1 MTLTQNN
8 LELFLIQFSHSMA
21 ANPEANPLPAPI
33 KINKNKAKPTD
44 LVSAE
49 PNYTPKDPE
58 IRERIHQFRT

>member
-1 MTLTQNN
+1 
-8 LELFLIQFSHSMA
+8 MA